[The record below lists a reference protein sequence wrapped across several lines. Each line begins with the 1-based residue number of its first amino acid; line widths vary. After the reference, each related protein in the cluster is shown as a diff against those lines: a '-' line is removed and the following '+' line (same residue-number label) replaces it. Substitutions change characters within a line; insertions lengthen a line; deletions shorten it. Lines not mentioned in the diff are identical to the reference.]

1 VTDFANA
8 LRRAASMLIIVIV
21 VDSAAFAQ
29 PADSL
34 DTRNVQFVSHGVTL
48 QGTVVLPRNQAIAA
62 AVVWVDGAGMTKRD
76 LGFAQGIAQRGIAV
90 LTYDKRGV
98 GDSGGVYAGP
108 ESGTNNAS
116 RENLDLRSARLAGPI
131 KNTGTVGLWWAR
143 SECQRRSLD

>member
-1 VTDFANA
+1 
-8 LRRAASMLIIVIV
+8 
-21 VDSAAFAQ
+21 
-29 PADSL
+29 
-34 DTRNVQFVSHGVTL
+34 
-48 QGTVVLPRNQAIAA
+48 LPRNQAIAA